1 MTDPGR
7 PRRSAVSGV
16 LLAAGA
22 SSRFAGPRPKQLAL
36 FDEEPLVRRAARTAL
51 ASRLRELI
59 VVVGFAPAMVR
70 EALAGLPLRVV
81 ENPDFRAGQ
90 AGSLSTGLAAIDPTA
105 RAALVLPCDQPLL
118 SADDLDRM
126 IAAYE
131 SSAPPIV
138 LPRAPRRRGAP
149 ALFDHTLFGD
159 LARIEG
165 DTGGRHLFERFTDRI
180 VEVELSDPRALE
192 DVDTAADLRRLEEGA
207 PRG

>member
-1 MTDPGR
+1 MTDPDR
-7 PRRSAVSGV
+7 SRRSAVSGV

-36 FDEEPLVRRAARTAL
+36 FEDEPLVRRAARTAL

-70 EALAGLPLRVV
+70 EALTGLSLRVV

-90 AGSLSTGLAAIDPTA
+90 TGSLATGLAAIDPAA

-118 SADDLDRM
+118 TADDLDRM

-159 LARIEG
+159 LARLEG
-165 DTGGRHLFERFTDRI
+165 DSGGRQLFERFADRI
-180 VEVELSDPRALE
+180 VEVELSDPRVLE
-192 DVDTAADLRRLEEGA
+192 DVDTPADLRRLQESVQKD
-207 PRG
+207 